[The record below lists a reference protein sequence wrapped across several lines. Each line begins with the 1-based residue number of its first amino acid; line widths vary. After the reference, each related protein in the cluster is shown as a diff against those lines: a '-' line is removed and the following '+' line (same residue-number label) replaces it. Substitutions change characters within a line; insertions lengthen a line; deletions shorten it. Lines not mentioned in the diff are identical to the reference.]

1 MPMAPTAVITATQK
15 GLRDPTFV
23 PRGELCDLSVPAQ
36 QMDRA
41 ASLSKVPALGRA
53 MA

>member
-1 MPMAPTAVITATQK
+1 MAPTAVITATQK